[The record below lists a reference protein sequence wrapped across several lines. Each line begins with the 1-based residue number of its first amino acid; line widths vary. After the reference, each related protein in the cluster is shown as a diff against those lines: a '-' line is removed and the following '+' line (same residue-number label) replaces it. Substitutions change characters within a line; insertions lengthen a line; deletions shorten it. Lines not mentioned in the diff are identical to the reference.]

1 MGKDK
6 MLTYHYDQ
14 EEDILYISLG
24 DFAPSVCIE
33 QDNGLLVR
41 LDPDS
46 GEVVGFTIL
55 DFALRAAEQVV
66 TPIQAQFSLPQE
78 VEKVVV

>member
-1 MGKDK
+1 MDKGKT
-6 MLTYHYDQ
+6 LTYHYDRG
-14 EEDILYISLG
+14 EDILYVSLG
-24 DFAPSVCIE
+24 EFSSSVCVE
-33 QDNGLLVR
+33 QGNGLLVR

-66 TPIQAQFSLPQE
+66 TPIRAQFSLLRE
-78 VEKVVV
+78 AEKALA